1 MMPLLFLAAAS
12 ADLDTLDQAVERCDR
27 GVANPAFSNE
37 AARRSQALLGAYR
50 EQEAI
55 VAARLEL
62 TQRRRDLREA
72 SSKKSSGEEQKLELE
87 SAALEDRQR
96 ALNDQR
102 MLEGIRQDAMDAM
115 RRYFLLNCPAGRLD
129 K

>member
-1 MMPLLFLAAAS
+1 MIPLLLLAAAS
-12 ADLDTLDQAVERCDR
+12 ADLDSLDQAVARCDR

-55 VAARLEL
+55 VAARLDL
-62 TQRRRDLREA
+62 AQRRRDLREA
-72 SSKKSSGEEQKLELE
+72 SAKKNAAEEQKLSLE
-87 SAALEDRQR
+87 ESALEDRQR
-96 ALNDQR
+96 ALNDLR
-102 MLEGIRQDAMDAM
+102 MLEGIRQDAMDTM

>member
-1 MMPLLFLAAAS
+1 MIPLLFFVAAS
-12 ADLDTLDQAVERCDR
+12 ADLDRLDQAVARCDR
-27 GVANPAFSNE
+27 GIASPAFSNE
-37 AARRSQALLGAYR
+37 SARRSEFLLGAYR
-50 EQEAI
+50 EQEQI
-55 VAARLEL
+55 VAARLDL
-62 TQRRRDLREA
+62 AQRRRDLRETSA
-72 SSKKSSGEEQKLELE
+72 KRNSGEEQKLTLE
-87 SAALEDRQR
+87 EAAIEDRQR

>member
-12 ADLDTLDQAVERCDR
+12 ADLDTLDQAVARCDR

-37 AARRSQALLGAYR
+37 SARRSEFLLGAYR
-50 EQEAI
+50 EQEQI
-55 VAARLEL
+55 VTARLDL
-62 TQRRRDLREA
+62 AQRRRDLREA
-72 SSKKSSGEEQKLELE
+72 SAKKNSAEEQKLTLE
-87 SAALEDRQR
+87 EAAIEDRQS

-102 MLEGIRQDAMDAM
+102 MLEGIRQDTMDAL

>member
-12 ADLDTLDQAVERCDR
+12 ADLESLDQAVARCDR
-27 GVANPAFSNE
+27 GVVNPAFSNE
-37 AARRSQALLGAYR
+37 SARRSDFLLGAYR

-55 VAARLEL
+55 VAARLDL
-62 TQRRRDLREA
+62 SQRRRGLREA
-72 SSKKSSGEEQKLELE
+72 SSRKVSAEEQKLELE
-87 SAALEDRQR
+87 NAALEDRQR

-115 RRYFLLNCPAGRLD
+115 RRYFLLNCPAGRID

>member
-1 MMPLLFLAAAS
+1 MIPLLFFVAAS
-12 ADLDTLDQAVERCDR
+12 ADLDTLDQAVARCDR

-37 AARRSQALLGAYR
+37 SARRSEFLLGAYR
-50 EQEAI
+50 EQEQI
-55 VAARLEL
+55 VTARLDL
-62 TQRRRDLREA
+62 AQRRRDLREA
-72 SSKKSSGEEQKLELE
+72 SAKKNSAEEQKLTLE
-87 SAALEDRQR
+87 EAAIEDRQS

-102 MLEGIRQDAMDAM
+102 MLEGIRQDTMDAL

>member
-1 MMPLLFLAAAS
+1 MPLLLLAAAS
-12 ADLDTLDQAVERCDR
+12 AELDALDQAVARCDR
-27 GVANPAFSNE
+27 ASANPAFSQE
-37 AARRSQALLGAYR
+37 AARRSSFLLDTYR

-55 VAARLEL
+55 VAARLDIS
-62 TQRRRDLREA
+62 QRRATLREA
-72 SSKKSSGEEQKLELE
+72 GAIKASDEKQLKLEE
-87 SAALEDRQR
+87 AAVEDRQR

-102 MLEGIRQDAMDAM
+102 MLEGIRQDAMDTM